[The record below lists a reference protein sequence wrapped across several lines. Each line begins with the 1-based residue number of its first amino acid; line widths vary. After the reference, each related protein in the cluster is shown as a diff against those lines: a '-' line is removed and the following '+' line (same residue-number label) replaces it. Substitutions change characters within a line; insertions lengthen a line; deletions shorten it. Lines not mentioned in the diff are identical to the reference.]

1 MMRSRYCTLLLFS
14 FCLLFAGCRK
24 NGPSLDQLA
33 LQGDFEKL
41 ERAASDDFSATY
53 QKSSLYY
60 VALAQERL
68 GKLKEAASSLHLY
81 LAMTGKQGASAA
93 AAQLAVL
100 LGNRVGDAEL
110 VIDMGLLLEEK
121 QALDERTAKE
131 LYQAL
136 LSRTRTDDAH
146 RIFTTYLKET
156 IDSFAYATVLVEA
169 KASFSLV
176 KQAFSSL
183 SDEHAVTL
191 LQYASSMENGVQHAY
206 DYFVFALSYENRI
219 LDGTMKKNL
228 YTALARFA
236 SQADQR
242 VQANKYQSLANTLP

>member
-14 FCLLFAGCRK
+14 FCLVFAGCRK

-33 LQGDFEKL
+33 LQGDFGKL

-68 GKLKEAASSLHLY
+68 GKLKEAAASLHLY

-121 QALDERTAKE
+121 QALDEWTAKE

-176 KQAFSSL
+176 KQALSSL
-183 SDEHAVTL
+183 TDEHVVTL
-191 LQYASSMENGVQHAY
+191 LQYASSMQNDVQRAY
-206 DYFVFALSYENRI
+206 DYFMFALLYENRI
-219 LDGTMKKNL
+219 LDGTMKKKL

-242 VQANKYQSLANTLP
+242 VQANKYQSLANSLP